1 MPYELTNHNKLTLAI
16 HSTDDSFGFAYRENK
31 DSSSENSLSEQFF
44 TKKFEKDLCNNLIVD
59 FSNFITKENFKRINK
74 ISVSIGPSNF
84 NASRQIIVLA
94 RTLAQQI
101 NCSLDSFSSFEL
113 MAKRIAIKNNIYCN
127 ENSFWI
133 FKKLKRRGYI
143 AGNYEICI
151 PEKSNKNITIKEKIT
166 PKIFEELTNIESSY
180 QAEYSDLEDLRELLN
195 LSNDA
200 QHSSSNNWEKVLPL
214 YPISPIN

>member
-1 MPYELTNHNKLTLAI
+1 MPYDSKKNNKLTLAI
-16 HSTDDSFGFAYRENK
+16 HSTDNSFGFAYREN
-31 DSSSENSLSEQFF
+31 SELPDNFF

-59 FSNFITKENFKRINK
+59 FTNFISKENLKRIDK
-74 ISVSIGPSNF
+74 ISVSTGPSNF

-113 MAKRIAIKNNIYCN
+113 MAKRIAIKNNLSSKK
-127 ENSFWI
+127 NSFWI

-143 AGNYEICI
+143 AGKYEICI
-151 PEKSNKNITIKEKIT
+151 CKKTKEDITIKEKII
-166 PKIFEELTNIESSY
+166 PKIIKELTTIEPSY
-180 QAEYSDLEDLRELLN
+180 QAEYSDIDDLKELLN
-195 LSNDA
+195 LSNKNL
-200 QHSSSNNWEKVLPL
+200 SNKNFNTWDRVLPL

>member
-1 MPYELTNHNKLTLAI
+1 MPYELKNYNKLTLAI
-16 HSTDDSFGFAYRENK
+16 HSTDDSFGFAYRENNNTL
-31 DSSSENSLSEQFF
+31 SENFF

-59 FSNFITKENFKRINK
+59 FTNFITKENLKKINK

-101 NCSLDSFSSFEL
+101 NCSLYSFTSFEL
-113 MAKRIAIKNNIYCN
+113 MAKRIAVKNNIYYN
-127 ENSFWI
+127 KSSFWI

-143 AGNYEICI
+143 AGKYEICTS
-151 PEKSNKNITIKEKIT
+151 EKSNKNITIKEKII
-166 PKIFEELTNIESSY
+166 PKIFEELKNKEFSY
-180 QAEYSDLEDLRELLN
+180 QAEYSDIEDLKELLN
-195 LSNDA
+195 LSNQNS
-200 QHSSSNNWEKVLPL
+200 QHSSSNTWNKVLPL

>member
-1 MPYELTNHNKLTLAI
+1 MPYKLKNNKLTLAI
-16 HSTDDSFGFAYRENK
+16 HTTDDSFGFAYRENN
-31 DSSSENSLSEQFF
+31 SSLSENFF

-59 FSNFITKENFKRINK
+59 FTNFITKENLKRINK

-94 RTLAQQI
+94 RTLAQQL

-113 MAKRIAIKNNIYCN
+113 MAKRIALKNNIYYTK
-127 ENSFWI
+127 NSFWI

-143 AGNYEICI
+143 AGKYEILI
-151 PEKSNKNITIKEKIT
+151 SEKLNKNITIKEKII
-166 PKIFEELTNIESSY
+166 PKIFEELTNIESCY
-180 QAEYSDLEDLRELLN
+180 QAEYSDIEDLKELLN
-195 LSNDA
+195 LSNKNSK
-200 QHSSSNNWEKVLPL
+200 HSNINTWNKVLPL

>member
-1 MPYELTNHNKLTLAI
+1 MPYELKNYNKLTLAI
-16 HSTDDSFGFAYRENK
+16 HSTDDSFGFAYRKNN
-31 DSSSENSLSEQFF
+31 NSLSENFF

-59 FSNFITKENFKRINK
+59 FTNFITKENLKKINK

-101 NCSLDSFSSFEL
+101 NCSLYSFTSFEL
-113 MAKRIAIKNNIYCN
+113 MAKRIAVKNNICCN
-127 ENSFWI
+127 KNSFWI

-143 AGNYEICI
+143 AGKYEICTS
-151 PEKSNKNITIKEKIT
+151 EKPNKNFIIKEKII
-166 PKIFEELTNIESSY
+166 PKVFEELKDVEFSY
-180 QAEYSDLEDLRELLN
+180 QAEYSDIEDLKELLN
-195 LSNDA
+195 LSNQNT
-200 QHSSSNNWEKVLPL
+200 QHSSSKTWNKVLPL

>member
-1 MPYELTNHNKLTLAI
+1 MPYDFKNYNKLTLAI
-16 HSTDDSFGFAYRENK
+16 HSTDNSFGFAYREN
-31 DSSSENSLSEQFF
+31 NSDLSDNFF

-59 FSNFITKENFKRINK
+59 FSNFISKENFKRIDK

-94 RTLAQQI
+94 RTLAQQL

-113 MAKRIAIKNNIYCN
+113 MAKRIALKNNIFYN
-127 ENSFWI
+127 KNSFWI

-143 AGNYEICI
+143 AGKYEICI
-151 PEKSNKNITIKEKIT
+151 SDKPDKNITIKEKVI
-166 PKIFEELTNIESSY
+166 PKIFEALTNIDSSY
-180 QAEYSDLEDLRELLN
+180 QAEYSDKEDLKELLN
-195 LSNDA
+195 LSYKNS
-200 QHSSSNNWEKVLPL
+200 QHSSSNTWNKVLPL

>member
-1 MPYELTNHNKLTLAI
+1 MIYELTNHNTLTLAI

-31 DSSSENSLSEQFF
+31 NSLSENFF

-59 FSNFITKENFKRINK
+59 FSNFITKENLKRINK

-113 MAKRIAIKNNIYCN
+113 MAKRIATQNNIYYDK
-127 ENSFWI
+127 NSFWI

-143 AGNYEICI
+143 AGKYEICI
-151 PEKSNKNITIKEKIT
+151 SKKTKKDIIIKEKII
-166 PKIFEELTNIESSY
+166 PKIFKELTNIEPSY
-180 QAEYSDLEDLRELLN
+180 QAEYSDVDDLKELLN
-195 LSNDA
+195 LSNKNL
-200 QHSSSNNWEKVLPL
+200 SNKNFNKWHKVLPL
-214 YPISPIN
+214 YPICPIN

>member
-1 MPYELTNHNKLTLAI
+1 MPYEFTNYNKLTLAI

-31 DSSSENSLSEQFF
+31 NSLSDNFF

-59 FSNFITKENFKRINK
+59 FSNFITKENLKRINK

-113 MAKRIAIKNNIYCN
+113 MAKRIAMKNNIYYDKS
-127 ENSFWI
+127 SFWI

-143 AGNYEICI
+143 AGKYEICI
-151 PEKSNKNITIKEKIT
+151 TEKTNKNITIKEKII
-166 PKIFEELTNIESSY
+166 PKIFEKLTNIEPSY
-180 QAEYSDLEDLRELLN
+180 EAVYSDIEDLKELLN
-195 LSNDA
+195 LTDNNSLDSNFNSWD
-200 QHSSSNNWEKVLPL
+200 KVLPL

>member
-1 MPYELTNHNKLTLAI
+1 MSYDFKTINKLTLAI
-16 HSTDDSFGFAYRENK
+16 HSTDNSFGFAYKENNNPL
-31 DSSSENSLSEQFF
+31 SENFF

-59 FSNFITKENFKRINK
+59 FTNFITKENLKRINK

-101 NCSLDSFSSFEL
+101 NCSLESFSSFEL
-113 MAKRIAIKNNIYCN
+113 MAKRIALKNNIYSN
-127 ENSFWI
+127 KNSFWI

-143 AGNYEICI
+143 AGKYEICI
-151 PEKSNKNITIKEKIT
+151 SEKPNKNITIKEKII
-166 PKIFEELTNIESSY
+166 PKIFEELTDIESSY
-180 QAEYSDLEDLRELLN
+180 QAEYSDIEDLKELLN
-195 LSNDA
+195 LSNKNS
-200 QHSSSNNWEKVLPL
+200 QHSSSNTWEKVLPL

>member
-1 MPYELTNHNKLTLAI
+1 MSYDSKKNNKLTLAI
-16 HSTDDSFGFAYRENK
+16 HSTDNSFGFAYREN
-31 DSSSENSLSEQFF
+31 SELPDNFF

-59 FSNFITKENFKRINK
+59 LTNFISKENLKRIDK

-84 NASRQIIVLA
+84 NASRQVIVLA

-113 MAKRIAIKNNIYCN
+113 MAKRIAKKNSLY
-127 ENSFWI
+127 SHKKVFWI

-143 AGNYEICI
+143 AGKYEICI
-151 PEKSNKNITIKEKIT
+151 SEKPNKDITIKEKII
-166 PKIFEELTNIESSY
+166 PKIFEELTDTEYSY
-180 QAEYSDLEDLRELLN
+180 QAEYSDIEDLKELLN
-195 LSNDA
+195 LSNKNS
-200 QHSSSNNWEKVLPL
+200 QHSSSNTWGKVLPL

>member
-1 MPYELTNHNKLTLAI
+1 MHYNLKNYNNLTLAI
-16 HSTDDSFGFAYRENK
+16 HSTDNSFGFAYRENNC
-31 DSSSENSLSEQFF
+31 DLSDNFF
-44 TKKFEKDLCNNLIVD
+44 SKKFEKDLCNNLIVD
-59 FSNFITKENFKRINK
+59 FANFITKEKLKRINK

-113 MAKRIAIKNNIYCN
+113 MAKRIAVKNNIYSN
-127 ENSFWI
+127 KNSFWI

-143 AGNYEICI
+143 AGKYEICI
-151 PEKSNKNITIKEKIT
+151 SDKPKKDITIKEKII
-166 PKIFEELTNIESSY
+166 PKIFEELINIESSY
-180 QAEYSDLEDLRELLN
+180 QAEYSDMEDLKELLN
-195 LSNDA
+195 LSNKNFQNSILNKWD
-200 QHSSSNNWEKVLPL
+200 KVLPL

>member
-31 DSSSENSLSEQFF
+31 NLLSDNFF
-44 TKKFEKDLCNNLIVD
+44 TKKFKKDLCNNLIVD
-59 FSNFITKENFKRINK
+59 FSNFITKENLKRINK

-101 NCSLDSFSSFEL
+101 NCSLESFSSFEL
-113 MAKRIAIKNNIYCN
+113 MAKRIAVKNNICHN
-127 ENSFWI
+127 KDSFWI
-133 FKKLKRRGYI
+133 FKKLKKRGYI
-143 AGNYEICI
+143 AGKYEICI
-151 PEKSNKNITIKEKIT
+151 SERPNKNITIKEKII
-166 PKIFEELTNIESSY
+166 PKIFKELTDTKSSY
-180 QAEYSDLEDLRELLN
+180 QAEYSDIEDLKELLN
-195 LSNDA
+195 LSNKNS
-200 QHSSSNNWEKVLPL
+200 QHSITNTWGKVLPL

>member
-1 MPYELTNHNKLTLAI
+1 MPYDLNNKLTLAI
-16 HSTDDSFGFAYRENK
+16 HSTDNSFGFGYRENNK
-31 DSSSENSLSEQFF
+31 DLSDNFF
-44 TKKFEKDLCNNLIVD
+44 TKKFEQDLCNNLIVD
-59 FSNFITKENFKRINK
+59 FTNFITKENLKRINK

-113 MAKRIAIKNNIYCN
+113 MAKRIASKNNIYYTK
-127 ENSFWI
+127 NSFWI

-143 AGNYEICI
+143 AGKYEICI
-151 PEKSNKNITIKEKIT
+151 SEKPNKNITIKEKVI

-180 QAEYSDLEDLRELLN
+180 QAEYSDKEDLKELLN
-195 LSNDA
+195 LSNKNS
-200 QHSSSNNWEKVLPL
+200 QNSISNTWNTVLPL

>member
-1 MPYELTNHNKLTLAI
+1 MSYEVKDYNKLTLAI
-16 HSTDDSFGFAYRENK
+16 HNTDESFCFAYREDN
-31 DSSSENSLSEQFF
+31 SPLSENFF

-101 NCSLDSFSSFEL
+101 NSSLDSFSSFEL
-113 MAKRIAIKNNIYCN
+113 MAKRIAMQNNIYYDK
-127 ENSFWI
+127 NSFWI

-143 AGNYEICI
+143 AVSY
-151 PEKSNKNITIKEKIT
+151 TH
-166 PKIFEELTNIESSY
+166 LTLPT
-180 QAEYSDLEDLRELLN
+180 SDL
-195 LSNDA
+195 
-200 QHSSSNNWEKVLPL
+200 V
-214 YPISPIN
+214 